1 MKLNPLLLWPV
12 LAAAPLSLQ
21 SVFAQGAIVDE
32 VQVLSSLYEPTGDL
46 VNRGDGYFY
55 GAARWSYSAKS
66 GVIFRFAPGSDAE
79 VLHTFGTIAD
89 GGEANYGGA
98 NPDSGLQLGPDGSF
112 YGTTS
117 YGGAHARGTIYRIS
131 PDGVFSVLHDINA
144 SVDGYEATRLIVT
157 PSGVL
162 YGVMGDGGPQG
173 GGTIFRIG
181 TDGVFVT
188 VHAFE
193 DPEIIPPNTEVP
205 PGTRFEFSGPAE
217 LVLGQDG
224 KIYGT
229 TGIGGPVNPF
239 GNFRFTYGGFF
250 RLEDGGTIT
259 TLAEFDS
266 LQDHVWRLVPTDDG
280 FHANTE
286 DELLHISY
294 TGTVTEVA
302 AIETE
307 ETGSVYL
314 TSPIERA
321 DGLYGVSLYG
331 GEEDGG
337 FIYKH
342 VAGEGTTILYSFP
355 ADYRTRLKWMF
366 AGNDD
371 VLYGLTAYS
380 EADVPETSA
389 SASRDASGA
398 RDPKKKKG
406 LPDSV
411 LPKAFRVRTSQTSG
425 ENLPPLAKP
434 DLAWLPAKAKEG
446 VRAVEINVLSND
458 RDTDGG
464 TLSITGVE
472 AAEGLS
478 AEVVTTPKGQRVR
491 VSSTAAN
498 PPSGT
503 VIYQLSDGQGG
514 TSAGTISV
522 KSPASGVFVG
532 SATAAELPA
541 APLTVKLG
549 KKNSVTATLVIGGK
563 KYTGKGSLDV
573 SDSAD
578 ISLKSKGKTPV
589 NLHLGLVRGTS
600 PQVIATAVDG
610 SATYSATCSPK

>member
-55 GAARWSYSAKS
+55 GAARWSNSAKS

-79 VLHTFGTIAD
+79 VLYTFGTIAD
-89 GGEANYGGA
+89 AGVPNYGGA
-98 NPDSGLQLGPDGSF
+98 NPATGLQLGPDGAF

-117 YGGAHARGTIYRIS
+117 YGGAHTHGTIYRIS

-144 SVDGYEATRLIVT
+144 SVDGYGAYRLIVT
-157 PSGVL
+157 PSGVI

-181 TDGVFVT
+181 TNGVFET

-193 DPEIIPPNTEVP
+193 DPESIPPNTEVP
-205 PGTRFEFSGPAE
+205 PGTRFDFSSPAE

-250 RLEDGGTIT
+250 RLEDAGTVT
-259 TLAEFDS
+259 VLAEFDS

-302 AIETE
+302 EIETE
-307 ETGSVYL
+307 ETGDVYL
-314 TSPIERA
+314 TSPIEKA

-342 VAGEGTTILYSFP
+342 VEGEGTTILHNFP
-355 ADYRTRLKWMF
+355 ADYRSRLKWLF
-366 AGNDD
+366 AGADD
-371 VLYGLTAYS
+371 VLYGLTAYAES
-380 EADVPETSA
+380 QVPETSA
-389 SASRDASGA
+389 SASRDASGV
-398 RDPKKKKG
+398 RDPKKKKR

-411 LPKAFRVRTSQTSG
+411 LPKAFRVRTSQTSV
-425 ENLPPLAKP
+425 ENFPPLAKP
-434 DLAWLPAKAKEG
+434 DTAWLPAKAKDG
-446 VRAVEINVLSND
+446 VREVVVDVLAND

-464 TLSITGVE
+464 TLSIIGVE
-472 AAEGLS
+472 AAEGLI
-478 AEVVTTPKGQRVR
+478 AEVVGTPKGQRVS
-491 VSSTAAN
+491 VSTTAAH
-498 PPSGT
+498 PASG
-503 VIYQLSDGQGG
+503 VVSYHLSDGSGVS
-514 TSAGTISV
+514 TGTISV
-522 KSPASGVFVG
+522 KSPASGVFTG
-532 SATAAELPA
+532 QATAPEVAA
-541 APLTVKLG
+541 APLTVKFG
-549 KKNSVTATLVIGGK
+549 KKNSVTAILVIGGK

-589 NLHLGLVRGTS
+589 NLHLGLVRGSS